1 MYKNNNE
8 DNEDN
13 KDNDDND
20 DNMIANPLEIPI
32 TDNHIH
38 VDHINGIGPVKVA
51 KQFYNAGGRVMIIP
65 NKPSWTN
72 GKIFEFEKAM
82 DLVISYCEE
91 INQNSDVKAFPIVGV
106 HPAEFSKLIE
116 SGKSIEDSY
125 KIVKKALDYGK
136 KLVEDKK
143 AVAIGEIGR
152 PHYKVS
158 EEEMTYQNKILKY
171 GLSLA
176 KEIDCPV
183 QLHTESA
190 TEEQF
195 KEFASIADE
204 IKFNKKKLI
213 KHFSGPYIT
222 KEENFG
228 LTPSVM
234 SGKNN
239 IQEAISK
246 GDNFLMETDYLDDLS
261 RPGAVLG
268 PKTVPKRTLDFL
280 NKGIFTEED
289 AFKIHKDNVE
299 SIYEIEVD

>member
-1 MYKNNNE
+1 LNNE
-8 DNEDN
+8 NN
-13 KDNDDND
+13 KDK
-20 DNMIANPLEIPI
+20 MIANPLEIPI

-38 VDHINGIGPVKVA
+38 VDHINGIGPVKIA
-51 KQFYNAGGRVMIIP
+51 KQFYNVGGRVMIIP
-65 NKPSWTN
+65 NKPSWAN
-72 GKIFEFEKAM
+72 GKTFEFEHAM
-82 DLVISYCEE
+82 DLVINYCNE
-91 INQNSDVKAFPIVGV
+91 INQNTNVKAFPIVGV
-106 HPAEFSKLIE
+106 HPAEFSRLIE
-116 SGKSIEDSY
+116 NGFSMEDSY
-125 KIVKKALDYGK
+125 KRVKKALDYSK

-158 EEEMTYQNKILKY
+158 DEEMDYQNKILKY

-176 KEIDCPV
+176 REVDCPV

-190 TEEQF
+190 SEEQF
-195 KEFASIADE
+195 KEFASIAQE

-213 KHFSGPYIT
+213 KHYSGPYIK

-228 LTPSVM
+228 LISSVM
-234 SGKNN
+234 SGKDN
-239 IQEAISK
+239 IKKAISK

-280 NKGIFTEED
+280 NKGIFTEEN
-289 AFKIHKDNVE
+289 AFKIHKNNIE
-299 SIYEIEVD
+299 SIYEIEIN

>member
-1 MYKNNNE
+1 LNNE
-8 DNEDN
+8 NN
-13 KDNDDND
+13 KDK
-20 DNMIANPLEIPI
+20 MIANPLEIPI

-38 VDHINGIGPVKVA
+38 VDHINGIGPVKIA
-51 KQFYNAGGRVMIIP
+51 KQFYNVGGRVMIIP
-65 NKPSWTN
+65 NKPSWAN
-72 GKIFEFEKAM
+72 GKTFEFEHAM
-82 DLVISYCEE
+82 DLVINYCNE
-91 INQNSDVKAFPIVGV
+91 INQNTNVKAFPIVGV
-106 HPAEFSKLIE
+106 HPAEFSRLIE
-116 SGKSIEDSY
+116 NGFSMEDSY
-125 KIVKKALDYGK
+125 KRVKKALDYSK

-158 EEEMTYQNKILKY
+158 DEEMDYQNKILKY

-176 KEIDCPV
+176 REVDCPV

-190 TEEQF
+190 SEEQF
-195 KEFASIADE
+195 KEFASIAQE

-213 KHFSGPYIT
+213 KHYSGPYIK

-234 SGKNN
+234 SGKDN
-239 IQEAISK
+239 IKEAISK

-280 NKGIFTEED
+280 NKGIFTEEN
-289 AFKIHKDNVE
+289 AFKIHKNNIE
-299 SIYEIEVD
+299 SIYEIEIN

>member
-1 MYKNNNE
+1 MNNE
-8 DNEDN
+8 NN
-13 KDNDDND
+13 KDK
-20 DNMIANPLEIPI
+20 MIANPLEIPI

-38 VDHINGIGPVKVA
+38 VDHINGIGPVKIA
-51 KQFYNAGGRVMIIP
+51 KQFYNVGGRVMIIP
-65 NKPSWTN
+65 NKPSWAN
-72 GKIFEFEKAM
+72 GKTFEFEHAM
-82 DLVISYCEE
+82 DLVINYCNE
-91 INQNSDVKAFPIVGV
+91 INQNTNVKAFPIVGV
-106 HPAEFSKLIE
+106 HPAEFSRLIE
-116 SGKSIEDSY
+116 NGFSMEDSY
-125 KIVKKALDYGK
+125 KRVKKALDYSK

-158 EEEMTYQNKILKY
+158 DEEMDYQNKILKY

-176 KEIDCPV
+176 REVDCPV

-190 TEEQF
+190 SEEQF
-195 KEFASIADE
+195 KEFASIAQE

-213 KHFSGPYIT
+213 KHYSGPYIK

-228 LTPSVM
+228 LISSVM
-234 SGKNN
+234 SGKDN
-239 IQEAISK
+239 IKKAISK

-280 NKGIFTEED
+280 NKGIFTEEN
-289 AFKIHKDNVE
+289 AFKIHKNNIE
-299 SIYEIEVD
+299 SIYEIEIN